1 MRNGRLLIWLGLAL
15 LISVGVYFDVPWQI
29 LSFLLAIAVIAN
41 WGLSWYQ
48 KKSRVYTRD
57 LLASKPFN
65 GKLPPEIGMAT
76 MTSVALAGDESYGQK
91 VFGESY
97 FWSNFADLKQ
107 YAESQDNQTLELQC
121 ALVVEPANPN
131 SSHAVAVTCGGV
143 VLGYVPEFESESL
156 YNFLMLHRGMARVN
170 SNIHLRVASKS
181 SYVELDLVRPF
192 RVVPGV

>member
-1 MRNGRLLIWLGLAL
+1 L
-15 LISVGVYFDVPWQI
+15 YFEVPWPV
-29 LSFLLAIAVIAN
+29 LAILIGIAAVAD

-48 KKSRVYTRD
+48 RKSRVYTRN
-57 LLASKPFN
+57 LLAAKPFN

-76 MTSVALAGDESYGQK
+76 MTAVALAGNESYSQK
-91 VFGESY
+91 VFGESFY
-97 FWSNFADLKQ
+97 HENFADLMG
-107 YAESQDNQTLELQC
+107 YAQSVDNTTLELQC

-170 SNIHLRVASKS
+170 SNIQLRVASKAS
-181 SYVELDLVRPF
+181 SVELDLVRPF
-192 RVVPGV
+192 SIVPGV